1 MEEEE
6 LFQALVPDQG
16 ILIERII
23 SAGQFTPR
31 GEWLIQD
38 RDEWVVLLQGKAQL
52 AFEDGYICSLGPG
65 DWLLIEAGRPHR
77 VEYTSSDPHCI
88 WLAVHGQILKDRR
101 VHGNDPLGS

>member
-1 MEEEE
+1 MNLFDIPAIMEEKE

-38 RDEWVVLLQGKAQL
+38 RDEWVVLLHGKAQL
-52 AFEDGYICSLGPG
+52 AFEDGWACSLEPG

-77 VEYTSSDPHCI
+77 VEYTSSAPPCV
-88 WLAVHGQILKDRR
+88 WLAVHGQILKE
-101 VHGNDPLGS
+101 S